1 MKKNDHVEFVGLE
14 KLLAKQLEQLIEF
27 ERWASANDWQSFHA
41 AHYDWWMFPID
52 HSSRLGFSYTVYEAE
67 VIGLKTQEHFIK
79 NYLRGV
85 ELLLLSWGWELK
97 NSRFIENPEEEQTW
111 HQRPIRIYKCLQ
123 SLIFFGFEKEAQSVK
138 LYAKSLIARG
148 EDFSFR
154 GKELKQLFLEE

>member
-1 MKKNDHVEFVGLE
+1 MRKNDHVEFVGLE
-14 KLLAKQLEQLIEF
+14 NLVAKQREQLIEF
-27 ERWASANDWQSFHA
+27 EGWASAHDWQAFHA

-67 VIGLKTQEHFIK
+67 VNELKTHEYFIE

-85 ELLLLSWGWELK
+85 ELLLFSWGWCLK
-97 NSRFIENPEEEQTW
+97 NSISIENPEEGQTW
-111 HQRPIRIYKCLQ
+111 QQHPIRIYKCLQ
-123 SLIFFGFEKEAQSVK
+123 SLILFGLEKEAQSVK